1 MQIKINRNNGKNKI
15 ETLERKS
22 LENQIKD
29 KHGVE
34 GWAIRHMNSVN
45 IKQSMHILHILDA

>member
-34 GWAIRHMNSVN
+34 CWAIRHMNSVN

>member
-34 GWAIRHMNSVN
+34 G
-45 IKQSMHILHILDA
+45 